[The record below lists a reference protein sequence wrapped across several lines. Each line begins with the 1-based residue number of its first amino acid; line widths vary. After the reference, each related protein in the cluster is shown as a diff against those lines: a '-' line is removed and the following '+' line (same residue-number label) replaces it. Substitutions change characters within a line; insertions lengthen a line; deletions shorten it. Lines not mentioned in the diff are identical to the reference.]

1 MNQESK
7 IWLKN
12 KTNTNMALE
21 LEKLFKS
28 NFLII
33 PGAHDAI
40 SALLAVTTFLP
51 LKNFNGFLF
60 DSVVFALI

>member
-40 SALLAVTTFLP
+40 SALWQKKLGSKHYIFL
-51 LKNFNGFLF
+51 G
-60 DSVVFALI
+60 VH